1 MNDVLSNNYR
11 KWLHEVLDLSI
22 DFKLDS
28 RVNKKIISNGDIK
41 KILARKLPFEGID
54 LDDILDSFKTEVMQF
69 CTNFSSKNFM
79 GFPDSGNSVAAL
91 GASIIKDFFQ
101 QNIINQSF
109 CSPSGT
115 FIEINVINWL
125 RDLIGYETK
134 DNISSIMDVGGIIT
148 NGGTMSNAIG
158 IMLARENKSPNTL
171 TNGIKAPSRYK
182 IIVPKGIGHYS
193 VKSAQMWL
201 GCGNN
206 LIEVPT
212 INFKYDL
219 EKLKEALNNNKGNVM
234 GLVAYAGDSRTM
246 TCDDFDEIYNLVKS
260 IDENIWLHAD
270 ACHGFSLSFSEQLKE
285 KIKGINKFDSITID
299 PHKVMLTPYVI
310 SAILVKDPTK
320 LKSVSSISDLIMKEQ
335 FAFGQITPFIGSKSW
350 ESLKLWF
357 MMLNYGKEGLQN
369 MVNERHS
376 RAKYLHEKIKEN
388 ENYITLN
395 EIDINSV
402 MFMVKPS
409 KWDGDIIKL
418 NNFNRKIYDK
428 IREDGLYY
436 LHTFPIE
443 DSGVISQG
451 QTLKPLRYM
460 SGNPNLKEKDIDDM
474 INYIEKIS
482 KSL

>member
-28 RVNKKIISNGDIK
+28 RVNKKIISNSDIK
-41 KILARKLPFEGID
+41 KLLARKLPFEGID
-54 LDDILDSFKTEVMQF
+54 LDDILDSFKTEVMPF

-171 TNGIKAPSRYK
+171 ANGVKAPSRYK

-310 SAILVKDPTK
+310 SAILVKDPAK

-369 MVNERHS
+369 MVNERHN

-395 EIDINSV
+395 EVDINSV

-428 IREDGLYY
+428 IIEDGLYY

-443 DSGVISQG
+443 DSGVISKG
-451 QTLKPLRYM
+451 ETLKPLRYM